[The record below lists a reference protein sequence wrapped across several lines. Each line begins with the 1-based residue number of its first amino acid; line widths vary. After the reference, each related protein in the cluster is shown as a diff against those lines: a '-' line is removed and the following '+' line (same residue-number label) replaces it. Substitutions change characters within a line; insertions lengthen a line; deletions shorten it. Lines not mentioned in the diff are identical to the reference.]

1 MKSEVNGQT
10 INTPAASDGD
20 SRLRLREEE
29 GAVSSHLCGIFS
41 REKMAR
47 GKNER
52 EKEKMSSADAF
63 LRA

>member
-20 SRLRLREEE
+20 SRLREEG